1 MHLSHVPR
9 MASGNGTGGSQIARR
24 NLLGQ
29 VFHRIL
35 LKFLKHW
42 SMALFRRAP

>member
-1 MHLSHVPR
+1 MHLSHVPG
-9 MASGNGTGGSQIARR
+9 MAQGDDAGGSEIARG

-35 LKFLKHW
+35 LKF
-42 SMALFRRAP
+42 F

>member
-1 MHLSHVPR
+1 MHLPYVPGIPQR
-9 MASGNGTGGSQIARR
+9 DDTGGSQIARR

-35 LKFLKHW
+35 LKFFKTLVDDP
-42 SMALFRRAP
+42 L